1 MSKNTR
7 DAKFRAIDV
16 DKYDENNYIDEE
28 TEDVQSGPNESEVIK
43 HLNAARNEEAL
54 KLVLTNPPLATKN
67 QAIKDKC
74 FQLVMRVLTSF
85 RTSDMDSAIKT
96 LDQQKID
103 TLMKYIYRG
112 FETPSEKTCSL
123 LLAWHERA
131 VAAGGLGSIMRVL
144 TDRKHV

>member
-1 MSKNTR
+1 VFLYFLNVYMLNKLSIAHSKIST
-7 DAKFRAIDV
+7 AVYF
-16 DKYDENNYIDEE
+16 
-28 TEDVQSGPNESEVIK
+28 Q
-43 HLNAARNEEAL
+43 
-54 KLVLTNPPLATKN
+54 
-67 QAIKDKC
+67 DKC

-123 LLAWHERA
+123 LLAWHER
-131 VAAGGLGSIMRVL
+131 VS
-144 TDRKHV
+144 T